1 MGKYDKN
8 DNGKEILEIF
18 LSSLGTTAM
27 WGAATFCLD
36 TTGNALCGRQAYTLF
51 NSIGSSVEGTGEIGS
66 ANSVLLSTIGG
77 TATFS
82 TETGPEPVPVIFLE
96 EDSSGNLHI
105 SDNNDYARVERNAE
119 KIYDTFNKS
128 HEPSES
134 LNGLVIPTP
143 ELAARFKILS
153 SEDKKTLYEALTALQ
168 EVLEEIENQK
178 DDQARLEFK
187 QK

>member
-1 MGKYDKN
+1 MSKYDEKH
-8 DNGKEILEIF
+8 GAKEMILCC
-18 LSSLGTTAM
+18 LATTAFH
-27 WGAATFCLD
+27 GGATFCLD
-36 TTGNALCGRQAYTLF
+36 TTSNELLGQQAFSLCNGV
-51 NSIGSSVEGTGEIGS
+51 SSSLDGTGHTGIG
-66 ANSVLLSTIGG
+66 NLVLLSTTGG
-77 TATFS
+77 ISLYATPPD
-82 TETGPEPVPVIFLE
+82 PEPIGIVIGQ
-96 EDSSGNLHI
+96 DSSGNPYI
-105 SDNNDYARVERNAE
+105 KDNNDHARVERNAE

-143 ELAARFKILS
+143 ELAARLNKILS

-178 DDQARLEFK
+178 NNQARLELK